1 MTYSALYV
9 SWGAIW
15 DSALVHANQ
24 IVSDF
29 ALLSSAKRTVSLFFC
44 SGQLTHFNSLDAI
57 VTNTL
62 LVLLYWKNLLRK
74 RSDIELINPRCLF

>member
-15 DSALVHANQ
+15 DSALVHANL

-29 ALLSSAKRTVSLFFC
+29 ALLSSAKRTVSLFFVPV
-44 SGQLTHFNSLDAI
+44 S
-57 VTNTL
+57 
-62 LVLLYWKNLLRK
+62 
-74 RSDIELINPRCLF
+74 